1 MASVPSRPHP
11 SEAVRVACERWGER
25 DVARRCADMLDGGTP
40 DLELLGYL
48 SAAPSGV
55 APTAGSWPNWYP
67 VWAARGLLYAWDPSA
82 ERVVV
87 RALASGAWRVRE
99 MAAKVCLAREIGS
112 AGDALAE
119 LIDDAVPRVRIA
131 AARAV
136 SAVGEAEHAP
146 ALHRLLADGDAK
158 CRDAA
163 ADALRVLSERLDRDL
178 S

>member
-11 SEAVRVACERWGER
+11 SEAVRAACERWGER
-25 DVARRCADMLDGGTP
+25 DVARRCADMLDGGRP
-40 DLELLGYL
+40 DMELLGYL
-48 SAAPSGV
+48 SAAPSGD

-67 VWAARGLLYAWDPSA
+67 VWAVRGLLYAWDPSA
-82 ERVVV
+82 EPVVV
-87 RALASGAWRVRE
+87 RALASDAWRVRE
-99 MAAKVCLAREIGS
+99 IAAKVCVVREVGV

-119 LIDDAVPRVRIA
+119 LVADSVPRVRIA

-146 ALHRLLADGDAK
+146 ALRRLAEDGDPK
-158 CRDAA
+158 CRAA
-163 ADALRVLSERLDRDL
+163 AIDALRRLSERLDRDL